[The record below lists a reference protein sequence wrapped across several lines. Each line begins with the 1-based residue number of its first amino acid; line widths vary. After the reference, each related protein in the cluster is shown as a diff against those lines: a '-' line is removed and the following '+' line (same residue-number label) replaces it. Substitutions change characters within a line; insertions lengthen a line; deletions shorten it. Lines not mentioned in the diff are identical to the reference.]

1 MLKKITFRHKEVMRR
16 LLVAETPK
24 EIARELGLHPN
35 TISGWLHDPLFSS
48 TLLDLEYATKTK
60 ILTED
65 GKAEALDIIKETMK
79 DAALLCRET
88 TNDTS
93 VDLGLRMKSAW
104 DILDRGGLKPTDKK
118 IVAVADLSEL
128 IIEARRQRE
137 AAKEEAIPISAEV
150 VNAK

>member
-1 MLKKITFRHKEVMRR
+1 
-16 LLVAETPK
+16 
-24 EIARELGLHPN
+24 
-35 TISGWLHDPLFSS
+35 
-48 TLLDLEYATKTK
+48 
-60 ILTED
+60 
-65 GKAEALDIIKETMK
+65 MK